1 MQRMAHPIPA
11 WSRITHR
18 MDFARTSTMAHRNLN
33 QRPSLNRL
41 SAQATTQ
48 AFALGMATVMLG
60 SFFIASAVQ
69 AQEPIIETAHIVGKP
84 GHRDVVEVR
93 LATDNAGRLDW
104 NRRDDRVVFD
114 RPNADGFYDIYLAG
128 SDGLVDRCITCD
140 NYAFHKRHVLDPVV
154 DPAGKFIVVQV
165 QENAK
170 RLKQGIIEMALPLRG
185 VHSDLWVVSMDG
197 KAEWQLT
204 QLQQDGRAV
213 LGAVFSNEADHI
225 LWRERVST
233 RGNRVIGQWAT
244 RVAEW
249 RVRRGTPRLGKVS
262 LIEAGAAGF
271 DLAQEFTPDDR
282 GLLITRLP
290 PGVGEDGLDLVRVD
304 LETRNTVPLTD
315 SPGIRDD
322 LGRYSPDSQR
332 IVWASEQGIA
342 PLAPDQRRLPWRS
355 DLWIMSADGGE
366 QQRLTF
372 WNDPESDHALEQ
384 ALITDLAW
392 GPEGDELLVT
402 VVSAGIEIEQA
413 IWRVTL
419 APTYRRDP

>member
-1 MQRMAHPIPA
+1 MAQR
-11 WSRITHR
+11 
-18 MDFARTSTMAHRNLN
+18 N
-33 QRPSLNRL
+33 LNRL
-41 SAQATTQ
+41 SLSTRSAALAIVLGGVTAT
-48 AFALGMATVMLG
+48 LG
-60 SFFIASAVQ
+60 SLLIGPVAR
-69 AQEPIIETAHIVGKP
+69 AQDTVIERAHIVGKP
-84 GHRDVVEVR
+84 GHRDVLEVR

-114 RPNADGFYDIYLAG
+114 RPNADGFYDIYLAH

-154 DPAGKFIVVQV
+154 DPAGRFIVVQV

-197 KAEWQLT
+197 KTEWQLT
-204 QLQQDGRAV
+204 QLQQDGHAV
-213 LGAVFSNEADHI
+213 LGAVFSNEADRI
-225 LWRERVST
+225 FWRERLST

-282 GLLITRLP
+282 GLLVTRLP
-290 PGVGEDGLDLVRVD
+290 SGVGEDGLDLVRID
-304 LETRNTVPLTD
+304 LESRDAVPLTRT
-315 SPGIRDD
+315 PGIRDD
-322 LGRYSPDSQR
+322 IGRYSPDSQR
-332 IVWASEQGIA
+332 IVWASGQGIA
-342 PLAPDQRRLPWRS
+342 PLPPGERRLPWRS
-355 DLWIMSADGGE
+355 DLWMMQADGSE

-372 WNDPESDHALEQ
+372 WNDSESDHPLGQ

-419 APTYRRDP
+419 SPSYRRDP